1 MAKLTTWN
9 EFDNSRQFGDPSIEI
24 QPHDCALRLLR
35 YSKSYNRPDKPDY
48 QKNNKARRVDTYASH
63 GEDGILEEIFLNRLN
78 IQKGIACEFGAWDGM
93 TFSNTYNLVKN
104 YGWRCHM
111 IESDPEKAKELRQT
125 ASKPGVDIIPYEY
138 IIDYK
143 SRFIVDDKTNPF
155 VPVAKQT
162 ITLEEFFEEIKI
174 SPDFDLLSIDVDG
187 PDYPIWQSLENYHPK
202 IVIIEANN
210 NDLDIIYKEGAHHK
224 VHMEGS
230 TSFNPMKKLGE
241 SKGYTLLTFTNNM
254 IFARNDIF
262 EKLKQFK
269 SVSL

>member
-1 MAKLTTWN
+1 M
-9 EFDNSRQFGDPSIEI
+9 
-24 QPHDCALRLLR
+24 LR
-35 YSKSYNRPDKPDY
+35 YSNSYNRPDKPDC
-48 QKNNKARRVDTYASH
+48 KDGGPKRVDTYASH

-162 ITLEEFFEEIKI
+162 ITLESFFDRIKM
-174 SPDFDLLSIDVDG
+174 PRDFDLLSIDVDG

-210 NDLDIIYKEGAHHK
+210 NDLDIIYKEGADHK

-241 SKGYTLLTFTNNM
+241 SKGYTLLAFTYNM

-262 EKLKQFK
+262 ERLKQFK
-269 SVSL
+269 PVPL